1 MALKHALIVAA
12 LAASA
17 VPAITA
23 EDVEGKW
30 LRPNGDVVVAAVAD
44 GALTCRIETG
54 TRPGFEMCHGMVKQ
68 GDAWTGSG
76 MKHPEMPG
84 FMTFNGTV
92 VVFGDELKIKGCA
105 IGQAFCD
112 SETWTRA
119 PQ

>member
-1 MALKHALIVAA
+1 MVFKRALSVAVVAA
-12 LAASA
+12 LAA
-17 VPAITA
+17 PALAA
-23 EDVEGKW
+23 EDVEGRW

-44 GALTCRIETG
+44 GKLACHIDTG
-54 TRPGFEMCHGMVKQ
+54 SRPGFEMCHGMVRQ